1 LINQDGKQIAK
12 YLGPADWE
20 DQYFVDLFSKYIN

>member
-1 LINQDGKQIAK
+1 VQVAK

-20 DQYFVDLFSKYIN
+20 DQFCRFIFWVYFLERFF